1 MKYYIFFFFF
11 ALIFLLHDNAYAAYH
26 FSQFRARTPIHWLK
40 INTPTPRGITPSEI
54 KSAYHLPSRGG
65 NGTVAI
71 IAAYD
76 DSTIEQDLFVFSK
89 TFNLPEC
96 STKNGC
102 FEKHKMRKRIKSD
115 SGWKGETS
123 LDVEWAHAIAP
134 DAKILLVEAAT
145 PSGANLLKAIDY
157 ASGKKDVVAVSMSWG
172 GAEFSEEVSLDSH
185 FVSTHGV
192 TFFASSG
199 DNGWGASWPAASPY
213 VVGVGGTTLSF
224 SQNGSLEKEKAWE
237 GSGGGISAYEVQPA
251 YQADYEIPKAK
262 HMRAIPDVSYNAD
275 PQSGFP
281 VYVGGKGWGTVGGT
295 SAGAP
300 QWAAIKSLGLSAS
313 NEKFY
318 ADKSSEKNANFF
330 RDITSGTNGDCTY
343 YCKARKHYD
352 YITGLGSPL
361 TTKF

>member
-1 MKYYIFFFFF
+1 MLTRRIIFRNS
-11 ALIFLLHDNAYAAYH
+11 ARDR
-26 FSQFRARTPIHWLK
+26 QFIGWRARQARPAGLPQTRL
-40 INTPTPRGITPSEI
+40 NLSITYP
-54 KSAYHLPSRGG
+54 PRGG
-65 NGTVAI
+65 NGTIAI

-76 DSTIEQDLFVFSK
+76 DKTIEQDLFIFSRAF
-89 TFNLPEC
+89 TLPEC
-96 STKNGC
+96 SIKNAC
-102 FEKHKMRKRIKSD
+102 FEKHAMAEHIKSD
-115 SGWKGETS
+115 AGWKGETS

-134 DAKILLVEAAT
+134 DAKILLVEAST
-145 PSGANLLKAIDY
+145 PSGANLLKTIDY
-157 ASGKKDVVAVSMSWG
+157 AAGRKDVVAVSMSWG
-172 GAEFSEEVSLDSH
+172 GPEFSEEVSLDKH
-185 FVSTHGV
+185 FINTHGV

-213 VVGVGGTTLSF
+213 VVGVGGTGLIF
-224 SQNGSLEKEKAWE
+224 SQNGDFEKERAWG
-237 GSGGGISAYEVQPA
+237 GSGGGISAYEAQPA
-251 YQADYEIPKAK
+251 YQEDYEIPKAK

-295 SAGAP
+295 SAGSP

-318 ADKSSEKNANFF
+318 TDKSSDKSVNFF
-330 RDITSGTNGDCTY
+330 RDITSGTNGDCKY